1 LSKGHG
7 TPYLRFCAGV
17 PFPCTLE
24 GPLKLT
30 FIGAGGARTPL
41 VIQSLL
47 DHQDRVPLTQVC
59 MMDIDAERLDLIRMV
74 CKPRIAAGHASFE
87 ITWTTDARQA
97 IAGADYVV
105 LTFRVGQM
113 ASRVI
118 DEQVPLRYGVLG
130 QETTGP
136 GGFAMALRTIPA
148 LFEYVELIREFAPNA
163 WLFTFA
169 NPSGM
174 LTEAVTRAAGFERCV
189 GICDDP
195 PAMVRG
201 AALAL
206 GVTPQDLF
214 PEYFGLNHLG
224 WLRALYLRGV
234 DQIPA
239 LLGAL
244 RSSGARIPGLPFD
257 IEFVHALG
265 LIPSEYL
272 FFYYYPRQSVENLLR
287 AGQSRAQQILPFNEE
302 LYANLKRI
310 RDENADPSAAETAY
324 RDYLR
329 KRHETYMTLETGEK
343 PAEAFPAE
351 AIEQIASSAEG
362 YSGVAMDLIEGL
374 SGAKGTVLL
383 LNVPNRGAVPGMAED
398 DVVEVTCVVRNG
410 VVRPIALGSVPD
422 HALGLMKSVKAYER
436 LTIEAAV
443 ERSYTQ
449 ALKALALHPLVPSS
463 EAAKAILDDYVRE
476 HGSYFPA
483 LR

>member
-1 LSKGHG
+1 
-7 TPYLRFCAGV
+7 
-17 PFPCTLE
+17 
-24 GPLKLT
+24 LKLT

-47 DHQDRVPLTQVC
+47 DRQDRVPLAQVC
-59 MMDIDAERLDLIRMV
+59 MMDIDAERLDLIQMV
-74 CKPRIAAGHASFE
+74 CKPRLAAGGASFE
-87 ITWTTDARQA
+87 VSWTTDPRRA
-97 IAGADYVV
+97 IDGADFIV

-136 GGFAMALRTIPA
+136 GGFAMALRTIPV
-148 LFEYVELIREFAPNA
+148 LLDYVEIIRELAPQA
-163 WLFTFA
+163 WLFNFA

-206 GVTPQDLF
+206 GVSPQDLF

-234 DQIPA
+234 DQLPMMLEA
-239 LLGAL
+239 LHA
-244 RSSGARIPGLPFD
+244 SGARIPGLPFD
-257 IEFVHALG
+257 PEFIFSLG

-272 FFYYYPRQSVENLLR
+272 FFYYYPRLSVENLLR

-302 LYANLKRI
+302 LYASLKRI
-310 RDENADPSAAETAY
+310 RQEEADPAAAETVY
-324 RDYLR
+324 RRYLQQ
-329 KRHETYMTLETGEK
+329 RHETYMTLETGEK
-343 PAEAFPAE
+343 AAEAMPAEAL
-351 AIEQIASSAEG
+351 EQIASSAEG
-362 YSGVAMDLIEGL
+362 YSGVAMDLIEAL
-374 SGAKGTVLL
+374 NSEKGAVLL

-398 DVVEVTCVVRNG
+398 DVVEVTTFVRNG
-410 VVRPIALGSVPD
+410 VIRPFALGSVPD

-436 LTIEAAV
+436 LTIQAAL
-443 ERSYTQ
+443 ERSYAL
-449 ALKALALHPLVPSS
+449 ALKALAVHPLVPSF
-463 EAAKAILDDYVRE
+463 EAAKSILDDYLRE

-483 LR
+483 LH